1 MPAERIRKPWDKPA
15 PYSRKPGP
23 KGKQAR
29 NGPGGPGRTTSAKSA
44 TKTTRSNLTLQDW
57 LTVFAFIDTHP
68 LLSQDDIVQHFA
80 TKPDSEGPLKFT
92 QSTLS
97 RKISERAKLESRV
110 NSNPTALFSKRP
122 RVVTRPDVEW
132 ALVIWLRSMEEKRE
146 AVTGAMLAEKR
157 RRFEKEFDVPEKECL
172 SGESWVQ
179 SFCKT

>member
-1 MPAERIRKPWDKPA
+1 MPSERVRTPRDKPA

-23 KGKQAR
+23 KGKHT
-29 NGPGGPGRTTSAKSA
+29 GPRCTKSA
-44 TKTTRSNLTLQDW
+44 ATKKTPSRDNLTLQDW

-68 LLSQDDIVQHFA
+68 SFSQDDIVQHFA
-80 TKPDSEGPLKFT
+80 SKPDSEGPLKFT

-97 RKISERAKLESRV
+97 RKIKQRPNLESRV

-122 RVVTRPDVEW
+122 HIVTRPDVER

-146 AVTGAMLAEKR
+146 VVTGAMLAEKR
-157 RRFEKEFDVPEKECL
+157 RRFEKEFGVPEIECL
-172 SGESWVQ
+172 SGDSWVQ